1 MSDSKV
7 KLVFAT
13 NNQHKL
19 EEVKSILG
27 DSFQLMSMQ
36 DIGFNDDV
44 EETESTF
51 EGNAYLKA
59 KAIFDQFKLPC
70 FSDDSGLE
78 VEILNNAPGVYS
90 ARYAGEHGNHDKN
103 MDKLLTELLLKENR
117 NARFRTVICY
127 IDGKGLTSYFNGII
141 TGQIAN
147 ERHGE
152 KGFGYDPIFKPDGF
166 NITFAEMD
174 AAEKNIISHRAI
186 AVKELFNYL
195 QQQ

>member
-141 TGQIAN
+141 TGQITN

>member
-127 IDGKGLTSYFNGII
+127 IDGNGLTSYFNGII

>member
-127 IDGKGLTSYFNGII
+127 IDGNGLTSYFNGII
-141 TGQIAN
+141 TGQITN